1 MKTISLYA
9 SSSAYVTNRFPR
21 CNYIFSE
28 NIYAGC
34 KYRQYNS
41 YRYISLLR
49 FNFSSIRSNLVDIKK
64 AILYIAVKG
73 NLYESSYNDEPLSV
87 GYNNYYF
94 DFYNVNYESRP
105 RCTHIN
111 STSNI
116 CNINGC
122 SYIAMDITTLV
133 CKWIY
138 GYLSNNG
145 ISLYAGNNLNK
156 IYELYSNKSSR
167 PPFLEISYDIKVRS
181 LGIFA
186 QESNCYHVTNV
197 YDGLRGAT
205 GATGATGPTGPT
217 GPTGIQGEIGPIGPI
232 GPTGPTGFIGSY
244 IQLNDEDYTNN
255 ITSEGT
261 NLTLSDTGIDP
272 SYTNG
277 GYSLTTTSTTNDTL
291 IFEQPGMY
299 NIYVNLVTSFATSST
314 VTTGEEYTMLFQV
327 QNISG
332 TYNQYLLHEGVIPS
346 GGASTSVSNQLSV
359 NFLYNATTANDG
371 IIISLFG
378 FDFELANPEI
388 LQVGQIIVIASR
400 WGNAIT

>member
-1 MKTISLYA
+1 
-9 SSSAYVTNRFPR
+9 
-21 CNYIFSE
+21 
-28 NIYAGC
+28 
-34 KYRQYNS
+34 
-41 YRYISLLR
+41 
-49 FNFSSIRSNLVDIKK
+49 
-64 AILYIAVKG
+64 
-73 NLYESSYNDEPLSV
+73 
-87 GYNNYYF
+87 
-94 DFYNVNYESRP
+94 
-105 RCTHIN
+105 
-111 STSNI
+111 
-116 CNINGC
+116 
-122 SYIAMDITTLV
+122 MDITTLV

-205 GATGATGPTGPT
+205 GATGATGPIGPQGAQGMTGPTGPTGIQGEIGPTGPTGLTGIQGEIGPTGPTGLTGIQGEIGPTGPT